1 MRLYNYRVHDA
12 EAGMMM
18 SHNTRAETNPE
29 RHMHDAYEL
38 LYIESG
44 ERTFFHANRTFH
56 IGEGSFLCIR
66 PGVMHRALN
75 RPHETCSLI
84 CAYFDRNSPFS
95 RDMLNLLDT
104 CGTPDEPVVTVPEIE
119 RPSFVSSL
127 HHVADELSGKGAGYR
142 SMAWAY
148 LYQAVARLV
157 RQCVPGEGAQP
168 VVPMNPNVTLVIE
181 YLSRHFREDI
191 SLSSVAF
198 RFRLSESYLS
208 RLFRSSTR
216 YTFVEYLQSLRIH
229 EACRL
234 LSSTDET
241 VGTIASRSGFGS
253 VTQFGRVFRKS
264 TGETP
269 YKWRKH
275 ALTTV

>member
-1 MRLYNYRVHDA
+1 MRERNYRIHDA
-12 EAGMMM
+12 NAGL
-18 SHNTRAETNPE
+18 SVSYKARAETNPE
-29 RHMHDAYEL
+29 RHMHDVYEL

-56 IGEGSFLCIR
+56 IGSGSFLCVR

-84 CAYFDRNSPFS
+84 CAYFDGKSPFS
-95 RDMLNLLDT
+95 RDMLTLLDS
-104 CGTPDEPVVTVPEIE
+104 CGTSEEPVVTVPESD
-119 RPSFVSSL
+119 RPAFIASL
-127 HHVADELSGKGAGYR
+127 HRVADELNGKNAGYR

-148 LYQAVARLV
+148 LYQAVAGLV
-157 RQCVPGEGAQP
+157 RQLVPGADDQP
-168 VVPMNPNVTLVIE
+168 VVPMNPNVMLVIE

-198 RFRLSESYLS
+198 RFRLSASYLS

-216 YTFVEYLQSLRIH
+216 YTFVEYLQSLRIR

-234 LSSTDET
+234 LTSTNDT
-241 VGTIASRSGFGS
+241 VGSIASRSGFGS
-253 VTQFGRVFRKS
+253 VTQFGRVFLKS

-269 YKWRKH
+269 YNWRKH
-275 ALTTV
+275 ALSAL

>member
-1 MRLYNYRVHDA
+1 MV
-12 EAGMMM
+12 
-18 SHNTRAETNPE
+18 SHNIRAETNPE
-29 RHMHDAYEL
+29 RHMHDSYEL

-44 ERTFFHANRTFH
+44 ERTFFHGDRTFH
-56 IGEGSFLCIR
+56 IAEGSFLCIR

-95 RDMLNLLDT
+95 RDMLVLLDS
-104 CGTPDEPVVTVPEIE
+104 CGSPDEPVVTVPEAE
-119 RPSFVSSL
+119 RTVFASSF
-127 HHVADELSGKGAGYR
+127 HRVADELEGKGSGYR

-148 LYQAVARLV
+148 LYQAVAGLARRLA
-157 RQCVPGEGAQP
+157 PGTVDQP

-191 SLSSVAF
+191 GLSSVAF

-234 LSSTDET
+234 LSQTDDT
-241 VGTIASRSGFGS
+241 VGSIAARSGFGS
-253 VTQFGRVFRKS
+253 VTQFGRVFRKT

-269 YKWRKH
+269 YNWRKR
-275 ALTTV
+275 AVSGL